1 MARERAVLIA
11 ENLRIPKEALT
22 FEGFRKWVH
31 TPEFPETGRID
42 YLAGDVEIDMSPE
55 DLHTHGTVKVAITLG
70 LGPVV
75 IEPEIGEM
83 FVDRTRV
90 VSRFAALSVEPDV
103 VVVLWES
110 LQAGRVRYVPAAS
123 KEPDR
128 YVEIEGAPDVVVEV
142 VSDGSVKKDT
152 QRLPGLY
159 ARAGIP
165 ELWIADTRDEETM
178 RFEIHVLRGG
188 EYVPVEPDAEGWV
201 ESERLGVSFRLTR
214 RRTRIGTWG
223 YRLERHEG

>member
-90 VSRFAALSVEPDV
+90 VSRFATLSVEPDV

-110 LQAGRVRYVPAAS
+110 LQTGRVRYVPAAS

-165 ELWIADTRDEETM
+165 ELWIADIRDEEKV
-178 RFEIHVLRGG
+178 RFEIRILRDA
-188 EYVPVEPDAEGWV
+188 EYVLAEPAVEG
-201 ESERLGVSFRLTR
+201 
-214 RRTRIGTWG
+214 
-223 YRLERHEG
+223 